1 MSDIIRVPF
10 GYLLQWLYEF
20 VGNYGLALIFFAL
33 ILKLI
38 LLPLSMKSK
47 KSMMKI
53 ARVSPKMKALE
64 LKYGEDK
71 TKYQQEV
78 MKLYKEERINPTGG
92 CLWSFIPLLLLI
104 PLYQVVRQPIV
115 YIMHLDAGLAQ
126 QITEFIGG
134 MVDLG
139 PRTYYHEMMA
149 ASYIGQYLDQ
159 LKAAIPALKDVTLN
173 LLNFN
178 FLGMNMSAI
187 PTFKF
192 WTLTDWTSIGL
203 FLIPVVSAAS
213 NYLSMWASQRL
224 NGTVATNEK
233 GEKDTSAVDA
243 MGSTN
248 KVMMLTMPLVSLYI
262 GYQMPAAI
270 SIYGLA
276 QAVFGVIQE
285 FVLTNHYRKIYDAED
300 AEKQRLAA
308 EEARLEAERERI
320 REQRRAQNPEGVFNP
335 NTSKK
340 KLKAQ
345 ERASQGPAIEGKL
358 TPEQRA
364 MLKQTGSLE
373 QDQEQLG
380 QDEAPDLTEH
390 RAFSGDPE
398 RPFCRGRNYK
408 PTRYGRKIDELEDK

>member
-47 KSMMKI
+47 KSMMKL

-64 LKYGEDK
+64 RKYGEDK

-78 MKLYKEERINPTGG
+78 MKLYKEEHINPTGG

-104 PLYQVVRQPIV
+104 PLYQVVRQPMV

-134 MVDLG
+134 TVDLG

-203 FLIPVVSAAS
+203 FLIPVASAAS
-213 NYLSMWASQRL
+213 NYLSMWAGQRL

-248 KVMMLTMPLVSLYI
+248 KAMMLTMPLVSLYI

-270 SIYGLA
+270 SIYWLA

-320 REQRRAQNPEGVFNP
+320 RETAARPKPGGRVQSQHQQEEDQSPGAGKPGPCHRRKTDPGAAGDAQADWQPGAGPGAWTGRSGRSDRASGVFRRSGAALLP
-335 NTSKK
+335 
-340 KLKAQ
+340 
-345 ERASQGPAIEGKL
+345 R
-358 TPEQRA
+358 PELQA
-364 MLKQTGSLE
+364 
-373 QDQEQLG
+373 
-380 QDEAPDLTEH
+380 
-390 RAFSGDPE
+390 DPLW
-398 RPFCRGRNYK
+398 P
-408 PTRYGRKIDELEDK
+408 